1 VLLAL
6 ALGIVFGQIAAAADD
21 FPQTVP
27 VSQTYNHASFS
38 YKILSRETKT
48 GFSVCRL
55 SYPSPVVTRVP
66 QNNTIPAEYYLP
78 DGIRP
83 GDPRRP
89 AVICLHILDG
99 NMELVRATC
108 SVLASRGVPAMLF
121 LLPYYGPRAPPGGP
135 QAMAHDPQLFLT
147 ALDQATEDV
156 RRSVDLLASR
166 PEIDPRHIGI
176 TGISLGGIVAATA
189 AGREPRLWRAVLVL
203 TGGDLLTIIRHAR
216 ETRELRGLIDRLP
229 GPQKTQVQQS
239 IEAVDPLRSADRL
252 RDRALAGK
260 VLMVNAGEDEVIP
273 RACTEKLAA
282 ALGIEKQVVWLPG
295 LGHYTA
301 MAELPRLLR
310 MTADFFAQDLPPG
323 TRLAPPAATGRP
335 EQVVAAILQ
344 HLASLIGQPR
354 PGRCDLVDV
363 DVSVA
368 TNESKGA
375 TAGPSSSDSPA
386 LAEYAGHTAGQAGS
400 GTQIGK
406 PFLSGR
412 LRLLRGSAQRFR
424 LELTTDKFGEAA
436 LGQGSFPWMI
446 AGGRSG
452 HAPTAIN
459 RSTIAGGKTLFKGV
473 LQPGPQPGDPFA
485 FVDPRNCDRLR
496 MVAGAAAAMAL
507 APDVLDEVAEIR
519 DSSSSGQPR
528 RLTIVPKRKGKEL
541 GRVELELD
549 ADGKSPKS
557 ASFDVSGLRGA
568 VMIHAWQF
576 DAPAEDAMFE
586 PPAGLSRQE
595 VSQEDLQRMISG
607 LLNFAIDNVQ

>member
-1 VLLAL
+1 MVAHYLIPRRDESVVQCSRNRQGGRSILLLLAL
-6 ALGIVFGQIAAAADD
+6 ALSIAFGWTSAAADD
-21 FPQTVP
+21 LPQTIP
-27 VSQTYNHASFS
+27 VSQTYNHAPFS
-38 YKILSRETKT
+38 YRILSREVKA
-48 GFSVCRL
+48 GFSVYRL
-55 SYPSPVVTRVP
+55 SYPSPVVTQVP

-78 DGIRP
+78 SGIRP

-121 LLPYYGPRAPPGGP
+121 MLPYYGPRAPPGGP
-135 QAMAHDPQLFLT
+135 QAMAGDPQLFLT
-147 ALDQATEDV
+147 ALDQAGEDV

-166 PEIDPRHIGI
+166 PEIDPRKIGI

-189 AGREPRLWRAVLVL
+189 AGREPRLSRAALVL

-229 GPQKTQVQQS
+229 GPQKAKVQQS
-239 IEAVDPLRSADRL
+239 IEAVDPLRTADRL

-301 MAELPRLLR
+301 MSELPRVLQ
-310 MTADFFAQDLPPG
+310 MTADFFALDLPPG
-323 TRLAPPAATGRP
+323 TKLAPPPATGRP

-344 HLASLIGQPR
+344 QLAGLVGEPR
-354 PGRCDLVDV
+354 PGRCDLLDA
-363 DVSVA
+363 DVSVVI
-368 TNESKGA
+368 NE
-375 TAGPSSSDSPA
+375 
-386 LAEYAGHTAGQAGS
+386 
-400 GTQIGK
+400 GK
-406 PFLSGR
+406 PLTGR
-412 LRLLRGSAQRFR
+412 LRLLRGWGQRFR
-424 LELTTDKFGEAA
+424 LELQSDKLGEAA

-446 AGGRSG
+446 AGRRSG
-452 HAPTAIN
+452 RAGTALN
-459 RSTIAGGKTLFKGV
+459 PAMIAGGKTLFRGV

-485 FVDPRNCDRLR
+485 FVEPRNRDRLR
-496 MVAGAAAAMAL
+496 MAAGAAAAIAL
-507 APDVLDEVAEIR
+507 APDVLDQVAEIR
-519 DSSSSGQPR
+519 EPLPPGKLR
-528 RLTIVPKRKGKEL
+528 TLTIVPKHKGKEL
-541 GRVELELD
+541 GVIRLALD

-557 ASFDVSGLRGA
+557 ASFDVSGLRGTLA
-568 VMIHAWQF
+568 IRAWQF
-576 DAPAEDAMFE
+576 DAPAQDAMFE
-586 PPAGLSRQE
+586 PPAGLSQQE

-607 LLNFAIDNVQ
+607 LLNFAVENVQ

>member
-1 VLLAL
+1 
-6 ALGIVFGQIAAAADD
+6 LGVVFGGTEASADD
-21 FPQTVP
+21 FPQTAL
-27 VSQTYNHASFS
+27 VSQTYNHLPFS
-38 YKILSRETKT
+38 YQILSREVKA
-48 GFSVCRL
+48 GFSVYRL

-83 GDPRRP
+83 GDPGRP

-99 NMELVRATC
+99 NMELVRTTC

-121 LLPYYGPRAPPGGP
+121 MLPYYGPRALPGGP
-135 QAMAHDPQLFLT
+135 QAMAADPQLFLT
-147 ALDQATEDV
+147 ALDQAVEDV

-189 AGREPRLWRAVLVL
+189 AGREPRLSRAALVL

-229 GPQKTQVQQS
+229 GPQKIKVLQS
-239 IEAVDPLRSADRL
+239 IEAVDPLRSADQL

-282 ALGIEKQVVWLPG
+282 SLGIEKQVVWLPG

-301 MAELPRLLR
+301 MAELPRLLE

-323 TRLAPPAATGRP
+323 TKVAPTTTTGRP

-344 HLASLIGQPR
+344 QLASLVGDPR

-368 TNESKGA
+368 TN
-375 TAGPSSSDSPA
+375 D
-386 LAEYAGHTAGQAGS
+386 
-400 GTQIGK
+400 GK
-406 PFLSGR
+406 PLAGR

-424 LELTTDKFGEAA
+424 LELKTDKFGEAA

-446 AGGRSG
+446 AVSRSG
-452 HAPTAIN
+452 HAPTPV
-459 RSTIAGGKTLFKGV
+459 GGKTLFKGV
-473 LQPGPQPGDPFA
+473 LPAGPTVGDPFA
-485 FVDPRNCDRLR
+485 FVEPRNRDRLR
-496 MVAGAAAAMAL
+496 MVAGAAAAIAL
-507 APDVLDEVAEIR
+507 APDVLDQVAEVR
-519 DSSSSGQPR
+519 DSSPPGKLR
-528 RLTIVPKRKGKEL
+528 TLTIVPKHKGKEL
-541 GRVELELD
+541 GVIRLALD

-557 ASFDVSGLRGA
+557 AGFDLSGLRGTVA
-568 VMIHAWQF
+568 IHAWQF
-576 DAPAEDAMFE
+576 DAPAYDALFE
-586 PPAGLSRQE
+586 PPAGLSVQE

-607 LLNFAIDNVQ
+607 LLNFTLENVQ